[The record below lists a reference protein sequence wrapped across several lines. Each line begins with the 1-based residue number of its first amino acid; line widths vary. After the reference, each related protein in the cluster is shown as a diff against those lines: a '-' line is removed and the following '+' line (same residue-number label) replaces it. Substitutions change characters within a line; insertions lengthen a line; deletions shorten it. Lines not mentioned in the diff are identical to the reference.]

1 MYYITILKS
10 YRYLIDLILSTYKVA
25 FSCLLSFLVT
35 PGDNLFFFLQPSSVA
50 HISWPQLIPPS
61 SNPIKLL
68 PYLKSLPHLLLLSHV
83 FMLSGMNLFS

>member
-35 PGDNLFFFLQPSSVA
+35 PGDNLFFFFNHQVLLTFLGHSSSLHLQ
-50 HISWPQLIPPS
+50 IP
-61 SNPIKLL
+61 
-68 PYLKSLPHLLLLSHV
+68 LSFFHT
-83 FMLSGMNLFS
+83 